1 MFVYMCV
8 VSVLKVYCVQD
19 TGVRERIIGS
29 MSCMDLMM
37 RGVLVVGTGR
47 GGG

>member
-29 MSCMDLMM
+29 MSCMDLM